1 MVNSLRYGSPAAWL
15 TSLDVGSRHSL
26 GIPPSAPRA
35 RRALSQ
41 PGRLVSPNVS
51 SSIRRLSRS
60 HMMTRNSSRSSVITD
75 TQTEGE
81 PRRDSPERSPM
92 LPSFSLLGALEFQ
105 SVVSALER
113 ESAATGLGVFE
124 TGSRRGSRTHG
135 RSLSSTHAAEVDP
148 WDAALATSGG
158 HRSEAHGLPLSP
170 LNVPEDDRA
179 KSPTPSITI
188 SPPEVEGLR
197 QDRSPLPPFSG
208 EIPSLP
214 QSAPPVIDHTLNSP
228 KSQASTAVA
237 AQPGKS
243 RLRRTVLSVTRTLFP
258 TLNNFWSADKSW
270 LGRLTA
276 IIAVP
281 AVLLLTLS
289 LPVVI
294 TSDEDESDTE
304 EPLKVPEG
312 QLVDIR
318 IETSSVD
325 GDDEDT
331 IPETSPISPR
341 AMFERRGATEEEI
354 EREGES
360 DVSSI
365 MSDIEREIHGDGFK
379 KWLLV
384 VQCVVGPVFVAS
396 VLFCKLI
403 PLTFLALTDD
413 ASSANQAYGWAVVL
427 ATGVAG
433 ISLGVL
439 VWFFAK
445 SGQGTVGRVTRALM
459 GFAVAMVWI
468 MAIADEV
475 VRVLQVSCRFPS
487 A

>member
-1 MVNSLRYGSPAAWL
+1 M
-15 TSLDVGSRHSL
+15 
-26 GIPPSAPRA
+26 
-35 RRALSQ
+35 
-41 PGRLVSPNVS
+41 
-51 SSIRRLSRS
+51 
-60 HMMTRNSSRSSVITD
+60 
-75 TQTEGE
+75 
-81 PRRDSPERSPM
+81 
-92 LPSFSLLGALEFQ
+92 
-105 SVVSALER
+105 
-113 ESAATGLGVFE
+113 
-124 TGSRRGSRTHG
+124 
-135 RSLSSTHAAEVDP
+135 
-148 WDAALATSGG
+148 
-158 HRSEAHGLPLSP
+158 
-170 LNVPEDDRA
+170 
-179 KSPTPSITI
+179 
-188 SPPEVEGLR
+188 
-197 QDRSPLPPFSG
+197 
-208 EIPSLP
+208 
-214 QSAPPVIDHTLNSP
+214 
-228 KSQASTAVA
+228 
-237 AQPGKS
+237 
-243 RLRRTVLSVTRTLFP
+243 
-258 TLNNFWSADKSW
+258 
-270 LGRLTA
+270 GRLTA